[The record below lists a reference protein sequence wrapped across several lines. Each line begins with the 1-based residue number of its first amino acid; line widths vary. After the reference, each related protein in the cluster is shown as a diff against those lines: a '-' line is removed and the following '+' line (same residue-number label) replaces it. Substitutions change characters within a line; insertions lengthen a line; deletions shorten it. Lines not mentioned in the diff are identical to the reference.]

1 MNWFIIALLI
11 GIACY
16 FIFRSKPKPRG
27 NFLPTRS
34 NSEISNELIDIYNMR
49 DAKKP
54 AYYLEIMKEDFKDF
68 SDEFTFSKISDF
80 IQSCRDVR
88 KENEDSFQENADFFA
103 RDEEFVSDDRRVVFK
118 EKFSN
123 TTASVISEDFRNF
136 AVIDSDSYYSAIGR
150 VDRAAELK
158 LDLEFGTRK
167 ALAQKALD
175 EAYEAGLRKASS
187 Q

>member
-11 GIACY
+11 GIVCY
-16 FIFRSKPKPRG
+16 FIFRSKPKPQG

-34 NSEISNELIDIYNMR
+34 NYEISNELIDNYNRR

-54 AYYLEIMKEDFKDF
+54 AYYAEIMKEDFKDF
-68 SDEFTFSKISDF
+68 SHDFTFSKISDF
-80 IQSCRDVR
+80 IQSCREVR
-88 KENEDSFQENADFFA
+88 KENEDSFQENAGFFA
-103 RDEEFVSDDRRVVFK
+103 RDEEFISDDRRMIFK

-123 TTASVISEDFRNF
+123 TTAGVISENFRNF
-136 AVIDSDSYYSAIGR
+136 AVLNSDSYYSAIGR

-158 LDLEFGTRK
+158 LDLEFGTRQ

-175 EAYEAGLRKASS
+175 EAYEAGLRATSN
-187 Q
+187 